1 MPSCMF
7 ARKPDDDILSCRLL
21 LQTRPGEYTG
31 SNIGKKM
38 RWILLKYGLYDRPP
52 VGTSILAAL
61 QWMIVAVSSS
71 VAVPLMIGDVYG
83 LQVDEIG
90 NLMQQT
96 MFFIGLASFLQ
107 VWIGHRYP
115 MLEGPAG
122 LWWGIFIILAQ
133 LGSSA
138 GLHPR
143 EIGQSFQVGM
153 AMAGLL
159 FLLFGMMGWIGKLQ
173 RWFTPLVS
181 GTYMILLA
189 ISLCS
194 NILTGMLGIGFQH
207 SKEVQPGV
215 ALVSIGIV
223 ALVIWIMRTKRF
235 SSFAVL
241 FGMVG
246 GWVLYAIL
254 GWTEPVRPA
263 EQLIAW
269 PSFFFWGAPRWDWG
283 VVLTSMLTGF
293 VLLTN
298 LVTSTVVMGKATET
312 EPTEKQY
319 NRGGVF
325 TGVSHLLSGLSGVV
339 GMIPLSLAAAVIQT
353 TRMASRL
360 PFMIA
365 MIGMM
370 LIGLFPLVAHFLA
383 ALPTPVAYAAMFISY
398 TQLLGFGLKDYVTVK
413 MDERT
418 ITVGGSSLLIGIGV
432 MFVPATAWQHLP
444 PLASFLF
451 GNGLL
456 LGVLVCLLLEHVIFR
471 QPEVAKKQKDDHA
484 A

>member
-1 MPSCMF
+1 M
-7 ARKPDDDILSCRLL
+7 
-21 LQTRPGEYTG
+21 
-31 SNIGKKM
+31 
-38 RWILLKYGLYDRPP
+38 KYGLYDRPP

-133 LGSSA
+133 LGTSA

-173 RWFTPLVS
+173 KWFTPLVS

-246 GWVLYAIL
+246 GWVLYGIL

-360 PFMIA
+360 PFMMA

-418 ITVGGSSLLIGIGV
+418 ISVGGSSLLIGIGV

-471 QPEVAKKQKDDHA
+471 QPEAGRKQKDDHA

>member
-1 MPSCMF
+1 M
-7 ARKPDDDILSCRLL
+7 
-21 LQTRPGEYTG
+21 
-31 SNIGKKM
+31 
-38 RWILLKYGLYDRPP
+38 KYGLYDRPP

-133 LGSSA
+133 LGTSA

-246 GWVLYAIL
+246 GWVVYAIL

-360 PFMIA
+360 PFMMA

-471 QPEVAKKQKDDHA
+471 QPEAAKKQKDDHA

>member
-1 MPSCMF
+1 MF
-7 ARKPDDDILSCRLL
+7 YKLQDKPPMGITTLS
-21 LQTRPGEYTG
+21 
-31 SNIGKKM
+31 
-38 RWILLKYGLYDRPP
+38 
-52 VGTSILAAL
+52 VL
-61 QWMIVAVSSS
+61 QWMIVTVSSS
-71 VAVPLMIGDVYG
+71 VAVPLMIGDMYG
-83 LQVDEIG
+83 LQADEIG
-90 NLMQQT
+90 KLMQQT
-96 MFFIGLASFLQ
+96 MFYIGLASLLQ

-115 MLEGPAG
+115 MIEGPAG

-133 LGSSA
+133 LGTSM

-153 AMAGLL
+153 ILAGLL
-159 FLLFGMMGWIGKLQ
+159 FFIFGLLGWIGKLQ
-173 RWFTPLVS
+173 KWFTPLVS

-189 ISLCS
+189 VSLCS

-215 ALVSIGIV
+215 AIVSIGIV
-223 ALVIWIMRTKRF
+223 ALVVFIMRTKRF

-246 GWVLYAIL
+246 GWIVYALL
-254 GWTEPVRPA
+254 GWTEPVRPT
-263 EQLIAW
+263 EQLFSW
-269 PSFFFWGAPRWDWG
+269 PSIFFWGPPRWDWG

-298 LVTSTVVMGKATET
+298 LMTSLSVMGKATDT
-312 EPTEKQY
+312 VPTEMQY
-319 NRGGVF
+319 NRGGIF
-325 TGVSHLLSGLSGVV
+325 TGVSHFLSGLSGVV

-353 TRMASRL
+353 TKMASRL
-360 PFMIA
+360 PFVIA
-365 MIGMM
+365 MLGMM
-370 LIGLFPLVAHFLA
+370 LIGLIPTVAHFLA

-398 TQLLGFGLKDYVTVK
+398 TQLLGFGLKDYVNVK

-418 ITVGGSSLLIGIGV
+418 IIVGGSSLLVGIGI
-432 MFVPATAWQHLP
+432 MFVPAVAWQQLP
-444 PLASFLF
+444 ALASFLF

-456 LGVLVCLLLEHVIFR
+456 LGVIVCLVLEHIVFR
-471 QPEVAKKQKDDHA
+471 KKEDSVEKDGQA

>member
-7 ARKPDDDILSCRLL
+7 ARKPDDDILNCRLL
-21 LQTRPGEYTG
+21 LQARPGEYAG
-31 SNIGKKM
+31 SDIGKKM
-38 RWILLKYGLYDRPP
+38 RWVLLKYGLYDRPP

-133 LGSSA
+133 LGTSA

-246 GWVLYAIL
+246 GWVVYAIL

-360 PFMIA
+360 PFMMA

-471 QPEVAKKQKDDHA
+471 QPEAAKKQKDDHA

>member
-1 MPSCMF
+1 M
-7 ARKPDDDILSCRLL
+7 
-21 LQTRPGEYTG
+21 
-31 SNIGKKM
+31 
-38 RWILLKYGLYDRPP
+38 
-52 VGTSILAAL
+52 AAL

-83 LQVDEIG
+83 LQPGEIG

-96 MFFIGLASFLQ
+96 MFFIGLASLLQ

-133 LGSSA
+133 IGTSI
-138 GLHPR
+138 GLQPR
-143 EIGQSFQVGM
+143 EIGQSFEIGLCL
-153 AMAGLL
+153 AGLL
-159 FLLFGMMGWIGKLQ
+159 FLAFGMLGWIGKLQ
-173 RWFTPLVS
+173 QWFTPLVS

-189 ISLCS
+189 VSLCS
-194 NILTGMLGIGFQH
+194 NMLAGMLGIGFRH
-207 SKEVQPGV
+207 SKEVIPHIAV
-215 ALVSIGIV
+215 VSIGIV
-223 ALVIWIMRTKRF
+223 ALVVVVMRTKRF

-241 FGMVG
+241 LGMVS
-246 GWVLYAIL
+246 GWALYAML

-263 EQLIAW
+263 EQVVAW
-269 PSFFFWGAPRWDWG
+269 PTLFFWGTPRWDGG

-298 LVTSTVVMGKATET
+298 LVTSMVVMGKATDT
-312 EPTEKQY
+312 VPTEKQY

-325 TGVSHLLSGLSGVV
+325 TGISHMLSGLGGVV

-360 PFMIA
+360 PFMLA
-365 MIGMM
+365 MIGIMV
-370 LIGLFPLVAHFLA
+370 IGLFPHVAHTLA

-398 TQLLGFGLKDYVTVK
+398 TQLLGFGLRDYVNVK
-413 MDERT
+413 MDERA
-418 ITVGGSSLLIGIGV
+418 ITVGGSSLLVGIGV
-432 MFVPATAWQHLP
+432 MFVPSSAWQHLP
-444 PLASFLF
+444 PLVSFLF

-456 LGVLVCLLLEHVIFR
+456 LGVIVCLLLEHVVFR
-471 QPEVAKKQKDDHA
+471 KTGEDVPQKDGHA

>member
-1 MPSCMF
+1 M
-7 ARKPDDDILSCRLL
+7 
-21 LQTRPGEYTG
+21 
-31 SNIGKKM
+31 
-38 RWILLKYGLYDRPP
+38 KYGLHDKPP
-52 VGTSILAAL
+52 VGTTILSAL

-83 LQVDEIG
+83 LQADEIG

-96 MFFIGLASFLQ
+96 MFFIGLASLLQ

-122 LWWGIFIILAQ
+122 LWWGIVIILAQ
-133 LGSSA
+133 IGTSV
-138 GLHPR
+138 GLQPR
-143 EIGQSFQVGM
+143 EIGQSFQIGLG
-153 AMAGLL
+153 MAGLL
-159 FLLFGMMGWIGKLQ
+159 FMVFGLMGWIGKLQ

-189 ISLCS
+189 VSLCS
-194 NILTGMLGIGFQH
+194 NILAGMLGIGFQH
-207 SKEVQPGV
+207 SKEVIPHV
-215 ALVSIGIV
+215 AIVSVAIV
-223 ALVIWIMRTKRF
+223 ALVVLVMRTKRF

-241 FGMVG
+241 FGMVI
-246 GWVLYAIL
+246 GWVLYAVM
-254 GWTEPVRPA
+254 GWTEPVRTA
-263 EQLIAW
+263 EQVIAW
-269 PSFFFWGAPRWDWG
+269 PSLFFWGAPRWDWG

-298 LVTSTVVMGKATET
+298 LVTSMVVMGKATDT
-312 EPTEKQY
+312 VPTEQQY

-325 TGVSHLLSGLSGVV
+325 TGVSHVLSGLGGVV

-353 TRMASRL
+353 TRMAARL
-360 PFMIA
+360 PFMLA
-365 MIGMM
+365 MIGIMA
-370 LIGLFPLVAHFLA
+370 IGLFPYVAHFLA

-398 TQLLGFGLKDYVTVK
+398 TQLLGFGLKDYVNVK
-413 MDERT
+413 MDDRT
-418 ITVGGSSLLIGIGV
+418 IMVGGSSLLVGIGV

-444 PLASFLF
+444 ALVSFLF

-456 LGVLVCLLLEHVIFR
+456 LGVIVCLLLEHVVFR
-471 QPEVAKKQKDDHA
+471 QKGETQKKDDHA

>member
-1 MPSCMF
+1 MPS
-7 ARKPDDDILSCRLL
+7 SRLI
-21 LQTRPGEYTG
+21 G
-31 SNIGKKM
+31 GKKT
-38 RWILLKYGLYDRPP
+38 RWIVLKYGLDGRPP
-52 VGTSILAAL
+52 VGTSILSAL

-83 LQVDEIG
+83 LQPDEMS

-96 MFFIGLASFLQ
+96 IFFIGLASFLQ

-133 LGSSA
+133 LGPSA
-138 GLHPR
+138 GLKPR
-143 EIGQSFQVGM
+143 EIGQSFQLGM
-153 AMAGLL
+153 ALAGLL
-159 FLLFGMMGWIGKLQ
+159 FVGFGMLGWIGKLQ

-207 SKEVQPGV
+207 STEVQPGV
-215 ALVSIGIV
+215 ALVSVGIV
-223 ALVIWIMRTKRF
+223 ALVVWIMRTKRF

-246 GWVLYAIL
+246 GWVLYALL
-254 GWTEPVRPA
+254 GWTETVRPA
-263 EQLIAW
+263 EQLFSW
-269 PSFFFWGAPRWDWG
+269 PSVFFWGTPRWDWG

-298 LVTSTVVMGKATET
+298 LVTSMVVMGKATNT
-312 EPTEKQY
+312 VPTDSQY

-325 TGVSHLLSGLSGVV
+325 TGVSHLLSGVSGVV

-353 TRMASRL
+353 TRIAARL
-360 PFMIA
+360 PFMLA
-365 MIGMM
+365 MVGMM
-370 LIGLFPLVAHFLA
+370 LIGLFPTVAHFLA

-398 TQLLGFGLKDYVTVK
+398 TQLLGFGLKDYATIK
-413 MDERT
+413 MDERAIT
-418 ITVGGSSLLIGIGV
+418 IGGSSLLIGIGV
-432 MFVPATAWQHLP
+432 MFVPAAAWQKLP
-444 PLASFLF
+444 ALVSFLL

-456 LGVLVCLLLEHVIFR
+456 LGVIVCLLLEHVVFR
-471 QPEVAKKQKDDHA
+471 KPTDSKTQKDGHA

>member
-1 MPSCMF
+1 M
-7 ARKPDDDILSCRLL
+7 
-21 LQTRPGEYTG
+21 
-31 SNIGKKM
+31 
-38 RWILLKYGLYDRPP
+38 KYGLYDRPP
-52 VGTSILAAL
+52 MGTSILAAL

-133 LGSSA
+133 LGTSA

-360 PFMIA
+360 PFMLA

-471 QPEVAKKQKDDHA
+471 QPEAAKKQKDDHA

>member
-1 MPSCMF
+1 M
-7 ARKPDDDILSCRLL
+7 
-21 LQTRPGEYTG
+21 
-31 SNIGKKM
+31 N
-38 RWILLKYGLYDRPP
+38 YGLHDKPP
-52 VGTSILAAL
+52 AGTTFLSVL
-61 QWMIVAVSSS
+61 QWMIVTVSSS

-83 LQVDEIG
+83 LQADEIG

-96 MFFIGLASFLQ
+96 MFFIGLASLLQ

-133 LGSSA
+133 IGTSV

-143 EIGQSFQVGM
+143 EIGQSFQIGLC
-153 AMAGLL
+153 MAGI
-159 FLLFGMMGWIGKLQ
+159 LFGVFGMLGWIGKLQ

-189 ISLCS
+189 VSLCS
-194 NILTGMLGIGFQH
+194 NILTGMLGIGYQH
-207 SKEVQPGV
+207 SKEVQPGI

-223 ALVIWIMRTKRF
+223 ALVILFMRTKRF

-241 FGMVG
+241 FGMVI
-246 GWVLYAIL
+246 GWVFYAVM
-254 GWTEPVRPA
+254 GWTEPIRPT

-269 PSFFFWGAPRWDWG
+269 PSLFFWGPPRWDWG

-298 LVTSTVVMGKATET
+298 LVTSLSVMGKATNT
-312 EPTEKQY
+312 EPTEKQF

-325 TGVSHLLSGLSGVV
+325 TGISHIFSGLGGVV

-360 PFMIA
+360 PFMLA
-365 MIGMM
+365 MGGIMIIGM
-370 LIGLFPLVAHFLA
+370 LPAVSHFLA
-383 ALPTPVAYAAMFISY
+383 AVPTPVAYAAMFISY
-398 TQLLGFGLKDYVTVK
+398 TQLLGFGLKDYVTVR

-418 ITVGGSSLLIGIGV
+418 IMVGGSSLLVGIGV
-432 MFVPATAWQHLP
+432 MFVPAAAWQHLP
-444 PLASFLF
+444 ALASFLF

-456 LGVLVCLLLEHVIFR
+456 LGVIVCLLLEHVVFR
-471 QPEVAKKQKDDHA
+471 KRGDNETKEDGRA

>member
-1 MPSCMF
+1 M
-7 ARKPDDDILSCRLL
+7 
-21 LQTRPGEYTG
+21 
-31 SNIGKKM
+31 
-38 RWILLKYGLYDRPP
+38 KYGLYDRPP
-52 VGTSILAAL
+52 AGTSILSAL

-83 LQVDEIG
+83 LKADEIG

-96 MFFIGLASFLQ
+96 MFFVGLASLLQ

-133 LGSSA
+133 LGTSA
-138 GLHPR
+138 GLAPR
-143 EIGQSFQVGM
+143 EIGQSFQLGM
-153 AMAGLL
+153 CLAGLL
-159 FLLFGMMGWIGKLQ
+159 FVAFGVMGWIGKLQ

-223 ALVIWIMRTKRF
+223 ALVVWVMRTKRF

-246 GWVLYAIL
+246 GWVLYAAM
-254 GWTEPVRPA
+254 GWTDPVRPA
-263 EQLIAW
+263 DQLISW
-269 PSFFFWGAPRWDWG
+269 PTFFFWGAPRWDWG

-298 LVTSTVVMGKATET
+298 LVTSMVVMGKATET
-312 EPTEKQY
+312 VPTDSQY
-319 NRGGVF
+319 NRGGIF
-325 TGVSHLLSGLSGVV
+325 TGVSHLLSGMSGVV

-353 TRMASRL
+353 TKMAARL
-360 PFMIA
+360 PFMLA

-370 LIGLFPLVAHFLA
+370 LIGLLPAVAHFLA

-398 TQLLGFGLKDYVTVK
+398 TQLLGFGLKDYATVK

-432 MFVPATAWQHLP
+432 MFVPATAWQKLP
-444 PLASFLF
+444 ALVSFLF

-456 LGVLVCLLLEHVIFR
+456 LGVIVCLLLEHVVFR
-471 QPEVAKKQKDDHA
+471 KQKGNQTEKDGHA

>member
-1 MPSCMF
+1 M
-7 ARKPDDDILSCRLL
+7 
-21 LQTRPGEYTG
+21 
-31 SNIGKKM
+31 
-38 RWILLKYGLYDRPP
+38 KYGLDGRPP
-52 VGTSILAAL
+52 VGTSILSAL

-83 LQVDEIG
+83 LQPDEMS

-96 MFFIGLASFLQ
+96 IFFIGLASFLQ

-133 LGSSA
+133 LGASA
-138 GLHPR
+138 GLKPR
-143 EIGQSFQVGM
+143 EIGQSFQLGM
-153 AMAGLL
+153 ALAGLL
-159 FLLFGMMGWIGKLQ
+159 FVGFGMLGWIGKLQ
-173 RWFTPLVS
+173 RWFTPIVS

-207 SKEVQPGV
+207 STEVQPGV
-215 ALVSIGIV
+215 ALVSVGIV
-223 ALVIWIMRTKRF
+223 ALVVWIMRTKRF

-246 GWVLYAIL
+246 GWVLYALL
-254 GWTEPVRPA
+254 GWTETVRPA
-263 EQLIAW
+263 EQLFSW
-269 PSFFFWGAPRWDWG
+269 PSVFFWGTPRWDWG

-298 LVTSTVVMGKATET
+298 LVTSMVVMGKATNT
-312 EPTEKQY
+312 VPTDSQY

-325 TGVSHLLSGLSGVV
+325 TGVSHLLSGVSGVV

-353 TRMASRL
+353 TRIAARL
-360 PFMIA
+360 PFMLA
-365 MIGMM
+365 MVGMM
-370 LIGLFPLVAHFLA
+370 LIGLLPTVAHFLA

-398 TQLLGFGLKDYVTVK
+398 TQLLGFGLKDYATVK
-413 MDERT
+413 MDERAIT
-418 ITVGGSSLLIGIGV
+418 IGGSSLLIGIGV
-432 MFVPATAWQHLP
+432 MFVPAAAWQKLP
-444 PLASFLF
+444 ALVSFLL

-456 LGVLVCLLLEHVIFR
+456 LGVIVCLLLEHVVFR
-471 QPEVAKKQKDDHA
+471 KPTDSKTQKDGHA

>member
-1 MPSCMF
+1 MF
-7 ARKPDDDILSCRLL
+7 ARKPDDDILNCRLL
-21 LQTRPGEYTG
+21 LQARPGEYTG
-31 SNIGKKM
+31 SDIGKKT

-133 LGSSA
+133 LGTSA

-173 RWFTPLVS
+173 KWFTPLVS

-319 NRGGVF
+319 NRGGIF

-360 PFMIA
+360 PFMMA

-471 QPEVAKKQKDDHA
+471 QPEAAKKQKDDHA

>member
-1 MPSCMF
+1 M
-7 ARKPDDDILSCRLL
+7 
-21 LQTRPGEYTG
+21 
-31 SNIGKKM
+31 
-38 RWILLKYGLYDRPP
+38 KYGLYDRPP
-52 VGTSILAAL
+52 AGTSILAAL

-71 VAVPLMIGDVYG
+71 VAVPLMIGDIYG

-153 AMAGLL
+153 AMAGVL

-223 ALVIWIMRTKRF
+223 ALVILIMRTKRF

-246 GWVLYAIL
+246 GWVLYAIF

-263 EQLIAW
+263 EHLITW
-269 PSFFFWGAPRWDWG
+269 PSLFFWGAPRWDWG

-312 EPTEKQY
+312 VPTEKQY
-319 NRGGVF
+319 NRGGIF

-360 PFMIA
+360 PFMLA

-418 ITVGGSSLLIGIGV
+418 ITVGGGSLLIGIGV
-432 MFVPATAWQHLP
+432 MFVPAAAWQHLP

-471 QPEVAKKQKDDHA
+471 KQDDETKKKDGHA

>member
-1 MPSCMF
+1 MF
-7 ARKPDDDILSCRLL
+7 YKLHDKPPIGTTVLS
-21 LQTRPGEYTG
+21 
-31 SNIGKKM
+31 
-38 RWILLKYGLYDRPP
+38 
-52 VGTSILAAL
+52 AL

-71 VAVPLMIGDVYG
+71 VAVPLMIGDIYG
-83 LQVDEIG
+83 LQPDEIG

-96 MFFIGLASFLQ
+96 MFFIGLASLLQ

-153 AMAGLL
+153 GMAGLL
-159 FLLFGMMGWIGKLQ
+159 FLIFGMMGWIGKLQ
-173 RWFTPLVS
+173 KWFTPLVS

-215 ALVSIGIV
+215 AIVSIGIV
-223 ALVIWIMRTKRF
+223 ALVILIMRTKRF

-246 GWVLYAIL
+246 GWLLYAIF

-263 EQLIAW
+263 EHLISW
-269 PSFFFWGAPRWDWG
+269 PSLFFWGPPRWDWG

-298 LVTSTVVMGKATET
+298 LVTSTNVMGKATET
-312 EPTEKQY
+312 VPTKQQY
-319 NRGGVF
+319 NRGGIF
-325 TGVSHLLSGLSGVV
+325 TGVSHLLSGFSGVV

-360 PFMIA
+360 PFMLA

-370 LIGLFPLVAHFLA
+370 LIGLLPTVAHFLA

-418 ITVGGSSLLIGIGV
+418 ITVGGGSLLIGIGV
-432 MFVPATAWQHLP
+432 MFVPAVAWQHLP
-444 PLASFLF
+444 ALASFLF

-471 QPEVAKKQKDDHA
+471 KREDDQIKKDGHA